1 MKKYLL
7 ALVAAVSLF
16 SVQSEAM
23 EFREGVHYEVISSTA
38 TSSPEII
45 DFFSF
50 YCNACYQFRPFSQ
63 MLEDEFPDAFKAY
76 QVDFIAPRNMGEVI
90 VRSWAV
96 AQILG
101 VEKEV
106 KDRIFH
112 QHFVRR
118 QNSNSLNEIKAIFE
132 QAGVEGSRFDQAYG
146 SFPARSLSNRM
157 RSSASE
163 FNVRGT
169 PTYIVNGK
177 YRMMQQGFRDS
188 GSDFF
193 EHYLALA
200 RYLLN
205 KDA

>member
-1 MKKYLL
+1 MKKYVL
-7 ALVAAVSLF
+7 ALVAAVSFF
-16 SVQSEAM
+16 SVQSQAM
-23 EFREGVHYEVISSTA
+23 DFREGVHYEVISETA
-38 TSSPEII
+38 TESPEII

-63 MLEDEFPDAFKAY
+63 MLENEFGDTYKAY
-76 QVDFIAPRNMGEVI
+76 QVDFIAPRDMSEVI
-90 VRSWAV
+90 VRAWAV

-118 QNSNSLNEIKAIFE
+118 QNSNSLNDLKAIFE
-132 QAGVEGSRFDQAYG
+132 QAGIEAARFDQAYG

-157 RSSASE
+157 RSAASQ

-177 YRMMQQGFRDS
+177 YRMLQQGFRDS
-188 GSDFF
+188 GNQFF
-193 EHYLALA
+193 EHYFELAK
-200 RYLLN
+200 YLLN